1 MKHPKP
7 SSEILGKY
15 LTGSCSE
22 AESRE
27 VNDWYQSLD
36 AEHPELWTGAEEE
49 NLYNRIQVHIAEQEK
64 MHLQPAPVATFWTYA
79 LRIAAVLFV
88 GLGIAYFFYSKPN
101 KTVSETKTP
110 VSDWVSFSNQEK
122 KVTRYTLPDSS
133 TVWLSPGA
141 TLSYRKAFN
150 ERKVRFSGEGF
161 FDVKPDKLHPF
172 EIFSGEMKT
181 RVLGTSF
188 NVRANAGEATCQ
200 VTVVTGVV
208 EVESVKEKK
217 PVVLRP
223 KQQVVF
229 AKNSSALTV
238 KTLVENRETKE
249 IWQSVSLVFDEVPM
263 DEVAERL
270 GKIFKVN
277 IEFKDPQIK
286 KCRLKVDFNNQ
297 RLPEILDMI
306 DVLLG
311 TNYQM
316 EGDKITF
323 GGEGCD

>member
-7 SSEILGKY
+7 SSEILRKY
-15 LTGSCSE
+15 LTGTCSD
-22 AESRE
+22 AESQE

-36 AEHPELWTGAEEE
+36 AGHPELWTGVEEE
-49 NLYNRIQVHIAEQEK
+49 NLYNRIQVRIAEEEK
-64 MHLQPAPVATFWTYA
+64 THLRPAPVAVFRTYA
-79 LRIAAVLFV
+79 LRVAAVLFV
-88 GLGIAYFFYSKPN
+88 GLGIAYYFYFKPS
-101 KTVSETKTP
+101 KTVSETNAQ
-110 VSDWVSFSNQEK
+110 VSDWVSFENNEK
-122 KVTRYTLPDSS
+122 KVNRYTLPDS
-133 TVWLSPGA
+133 TTIWLSPGA
-141 TLSYRKAFN
+141 TLSYARAFT

-188 NVRANAGEATCQ
+188 NLRANAGEATCQ
-200 VTVVTGVV
+200 VTVVTGLV

-223 KQQVVF
+223 TQQVVF
-229 AKNSSALTV
+229 AKNSNALTV
-238 KTLVENRETKE
+238 KTLPENRETKE

-270 GKIFKVN
+270 EKIFKVN

-306 DVLLG
+306 DALLG
-311 TNYQM
+311 TTYQI
-316 EGDKITF
+316 EGEKITF
-323 GGEGCD
+323 GGEGCH

>member
-7 SSEILGKY
+7 SSEILRKY
-15 LTGSCSE
+15 LTGACSE
-22 AESRE
+22 AESQE

-49 NLYNRIQVHIAEQEK
+49 NLYNRIQVRIAEQEK
-64 MHLQPAPVATFWTYA
+64 SHLQPAPVATFWTYA
-79 LRIAAVLFV
+79 LRIAAVLCI
-88 GLGIAYFFYSKPN
+88 GLGISYYFYSDPAK
-101 KTVSETKTP
+101 P
-110 VSDWVSFSNQEK
+110 VSVTKAHVSNWVSFENQEK
-122 KVTRYTLPDSS
+122 KVNRYTLPDST

-141 TLSYRKAFN
+141 TLSYARDFEK
-150 ERKVRFSGEGF
+150 RQVRFSGEGF

-172 EIFSGEMKT
+172 EILSGDMKT

-208 EVESVKEKK
+208 EVESVKEKR

-229 AKNSSALTV
+229 AKNSNALTV
-238 KTLVENRETKE
+238 QTLSENRGTKE

-270 GKIFKVN
+270 GKIFKVS
-277 IEFKDPQIK
+277 IDFKDPQIK

-306 DVLLG
+306 DALLG
-311 TNYQM
+311 TTYQI

-323 GGEGCD
+323 GGEGCH

>member
-7 SSEILGKY
+7 SSEILQKY
-15 LTGSCSE
+15 LTGNCSD

-36 AEHPELWTGAEEE
+36 AEHSELWTGAEEE
-49 NLYNRIQVHIAEQEK
+49 NLYNRIQVRIAEEDRA
-64 MHLQPAPVATFWTYA
+64 HLRPAPVAIFRTYA
-79 LRIAAVLFV
+79 FRVAAMLCV
-88 GLGIAYFFYSKPN
+88 GLGVAYYFYFKPN
-101 KTVSETKTP
+101 KTVSETSAP
-110 VSDWVSFSNQEK
+110 LSEWVSFRNQEK
-122 KVTRYTLPDSS
+122 KVNPYTLPDST

-141 TLSYRKAFN
+141 TLSYARSFKQ
-150 ERKVRFSGEGF
+150 RQVRFSGEGF
-161 FDVKPDKLHPF
+161 FDVTPDKLHPF
-172 EIFSGEMKT
+172 EIFSGDMKT

-208 EVESVKEKK
+208 EVESLKEKK
-217 PVVLRP
+217 PVILRP
-223 KQQVVF
+223 AQQVVF
-229 AKNSSALTV
+229 AKNSNALTV
-238 KTLVENRETKE
+238 KTLPENQETKE
-249 IWQSVSLVFDEVPM
+249 IWQSVSLVFDEAPM
-263 DEVAERL
+263 EEVAERL
-270 GKIFKVN
+270 GKLFKVN
-277 IEFKDPQIK
+277 IEFKDPHIK

-306 DVLLG
+306 DALLG
-311 TNYQM
+311 TTYQI